1 VVEVPPE
8 QPVVDVPP
16 PQLDVLDVDIEDEPQ
31 SWPVV
36 PPVKDHWLSGALSTF
51 LAEKERQAK
60 RKEEEAD
67 EVEGE
72 EEEEEDEAEAEAEA
86 MVVEEVEVE
95 AKVKRK
101 REDDKNDGKE
111 EEEETAPPHK
121 KRSRDMKAKSGTNK
135 SPRLAKRTQVR
146 RIASSFRKG
155 GLGWL
160 THSFFSSS
168 PLEEGRRILF
178 VPRRTDRDHY
188 SCLLSVKRTHAHTRT
203 HARTRTHA

>member
-1 VVEVPPE
+1 MEEDVLVQPVPEVQPMEAAAQGAVTPGEAPPGSVVEVPPE

-31 SWPVV
+31 SWPLV

-51 LAEKERQAK
+51 LAEKESQAR

-72 EEEEEDEAEAEAEA
+72 GEEEDEVEAEAEA

-101 REDDKNDGKE
+101 REYDENDDD
-111 EEEETAPPHK
+111 EEETAPPHN
-121 KRSRDMKAKSGTNK
+121 KRSRDMKAKSDTNK
-135 SPRLAKRTQVR
+135 SPRLTKRTQVR
-146 RIASSFRKG
+146 RIAFSIGRVVG
-155 GLGWL
+155 RA
-160 THSFFSSS
+160 HSLFFA
-168 PLEEGRRILF
+168 
-178 VPRRTDRDHY
+178 
-188 SCLLSVKRTHAHTRT
+188 LSTT
-203 HARTRTHA
+203 